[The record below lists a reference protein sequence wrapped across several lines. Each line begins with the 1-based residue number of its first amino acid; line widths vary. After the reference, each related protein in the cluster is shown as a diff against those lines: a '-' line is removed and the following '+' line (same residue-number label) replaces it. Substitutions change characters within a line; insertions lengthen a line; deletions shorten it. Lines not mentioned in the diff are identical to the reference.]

1 MEKQAQELTPQ
12 DYLNKVKDA
21 YQIKQNLEINFVQKE
36 KDISKVWFL

>member
-21 YQIKQNLEINFVQKE
+21 YQIKQNLEINFV
-36 KDISKVWFL
+36 V